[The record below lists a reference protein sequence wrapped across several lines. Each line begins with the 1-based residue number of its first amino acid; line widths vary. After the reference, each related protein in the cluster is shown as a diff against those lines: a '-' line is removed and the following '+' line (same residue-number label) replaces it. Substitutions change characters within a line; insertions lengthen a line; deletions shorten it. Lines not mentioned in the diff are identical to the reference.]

1 MSKNSAPKTG
11 VGIVERTFEEI
22 CKKLFL
28 RFIPQSVKPNHITLF
43 GLLAGLFAA
52 YGFYMANF
60 SRNYL
65 FLAIIGMLIFQI
77 CDTLDGTVARS
88 RKQTSTQGYFLDQMT
103 DIFIT
108 MTIFI
113 TIGFSSY
120 AKLEL
125 LIFPAILY
133 PFNMVIILHWINLK
147 NIWPFPRFGP
157 LELYFSTILL
167 TLATFFTDFRP
178 FDIFGYSLGLFDIAC
193 VIIVP
198 FSIIE
203 SFGSAL
209 KLFREL
215 EEK

>member
-11 VGIVERTFEEI
+11 VGIIDRTFEEI

-28 RFIPQSVKPNHITLF
+28 RFIPQCVKPNHITMF
-43 GLLAGLFAA
+43 GLLAGVCAA

-60 SRNYL
+60 GRNYL

-77 CDTLDGTVARS
+77 CDTLDGTVARN
-88 RKQTSTQGYFLDQMT
+88 RNQKSTQGYFLDQMT
-103 DIFIT
+103 DIFVTI
-108 MTIFI
+108 TIFL

-120 AKLEL
+120 AKLGL

-147 NIWPFPRFGP
+147 NVWPFPRFGP
-157 LELYFSTILL
+157 VELYFSTILL
-167 TLATFFTDFRP
+167 TLVTFFMNFRP
-178 FDIFGYSLGLFDIAC
+178 FDIFGHSLGLFDIAC
-193 VIIVP
+193 VIIIP

-203 SFGSAL
+203 NLGSAL
-209 KLFREL
+209 KLYREL